1 MPFGLPVTSSD
12 RPPMG
17 IELRDGALVTG
28 LVVNDSPD
36 ALAWA
41 RATYERYRAG
51 ASRFGLDEDPES

>member
-1 MPFGLPVTSSD
+1 MA
-12 RPPMG
+12 

-28 LVVNDSPD
+28 PVVNDNPD